1 MIDIILNVINNPEIV
16 KRSLIT
22 TMISLTIFSCKES
35 NSDFEIL
42 KNEFEV
48 VINTESKTDSLSMY
62 PCIDFERFLD
72 SNYKIFF
79 KGQIQNGIVNF
90 KGNKPSHPVMFDILD
105 ENVGLS
111 NKFFIDSGT
120 TELFVSFVN
129 KDKKVII
136 PDNKKSKTQKE
147 YELLKKEGL
156 DSIENLRSKANS
168 AEERRK
174 FSAIRDTLIVDF
186 IKENPNSYV
195 PLWLIA
201 NYFSFRSVQY
211 NKLYDDS
218 MSLFSNDI
226 KKTELFKNVEA
237 RLKVGRNFSFQNK
250 ELPLKNLDLKDI
262 QFKISNHNYS
272 NYILLDFWYSNCAP
286 CLQEMP
292 NYIPI
297 YEKYKELGFEIVSI
311 SVDKTTK
318 IENWRTV
325 INEKGF
331 NWIHY
336 LDENR
341 VESKK
346 MNVISF
352 PTTFLVNNE
361 GEIIEKN
368 ITSEKLKSFLST
380 NLD

>member
-1 MIDIILNVINNPEIV
+1 MIDIFFNVKKNSKIV
-16 KRSLIT
+16 RKSLIIII
-22 TMISLTIFSCKES
+22 MSLTIFSCKES
-35 NSDFEIL
+35 NSEFEIL

-48 VINTESKTDSLSMY
+48 VIKTESKTDSLSMY
-62 PCIDFERFLD
+62 PSIDFERFLD
-72 SNYKIFF
+72 STYKIFF

-90 KGNKPSHPVMFDILD
+90 KGNKPIHPVMFDILD

-111 NKFFIDSGT
+111 DKFFIDNGV

-136 PDNKKSKTQKE
+136 SENKKSKTQKE
-147 YELLKKEGL
+147 YELLKKKGL

-174 FSAIRDTLIVDF
+174 FSAVRDTLIVNF
-186 IKENPNSYV
+186 LKENPNSYV

-201 NYFSFRSVQY
+201 NYFSFRSQQY
-211 NKLYDDS
+211 SKLYDDS
-218 MSLFSNDI
+218 MPLFSNEI

-237 RLKVGRNFSFQNK
+237 ILKKGRNFSFQNK
-250 ELPLKNLDLKDI
+250 DFPLKNMDLEDV
-262 QFKISNHNYS
+262 QFKLSRLNTSKYV
-272 NYILLDFWYSNCAP
+272 LLDFWYSNCGP
-286 CLQEMP
+286 CLSEMP
-292 NYIPI
+292 KNIPI
-297 YEKYKELGFEIVSI
+297 YEKYNKLGFEIVSI
-311 SVDKTTK
+311 SVDKTSK
-318 IENWRTV
+318 IQHWRTT
-325 INEKGF
+325 INKKGF
-331 NWIHY
+331 IWIHY
-336 LDENR
+336 LDENG

-346 MNVISF
+346 MNIISF

-368 ITSEKLKSFLST
+368 ITSEKLKSFLSA